1 MEENRKE
8 VVGGKQKKSKTALVV
23 IITLIIG
30 LALGVA
36 GSYYYFEVMNND
48 KTNVNAEEQNTKN
61 KDEEENNTVK
71 YENLDVLSDI
81 VQNNFNKFMR
91 SANYFC
97 GAQKEYFKATKVT
110 SSNIDNTL
118 AYGTVSAYF
127 FDNKGNISADEFDK
141 AVKMYFGKDYK
152 YQHQDFTK
160 ICTTHHYNA
169 TTNTYEY
176 VEPACGG
183 TCGPYSIE
191 YRITKAELV
200 DDKMILNIKVLFPGN
215 DTDKDS
221 NGYVKYYSDANLTK
235 PVSDL
240 YYSSGYGDKDVPI
253 TESDH
258 NLAKGGNYKFVMQKY
273 DDNNYSFVS
282 SEPIA

>member
-1 MEENRKE
+1 MEENNKE
-8 VVGGKQKKSKTALVV
+8 VVERKQKKSKTALVA
-23 IITLIIG
+23 IITLIAG
-30 LALGVA
+30 LALGVG
-36 GSYYYFEVMNND
+36 GSYYYFEVMSDD
-48 KTNVNAEEQNTKN
+48 KTNVKTEEKNTKN
-61 KDEEENNTVK
+61 KDTEENKTVK

-91 SANYFC
+91 SASLNC
-97 GAQKEYFKATKVT
+97 GVQKEYFKATKVT

-118 AYGTVSAYF
+118 AYSTVSTYF

-141 AVKMYFGKDYK
+141 VVKMYFGKDYK
-152 YQHQDFTK
+152 YQHQDQK
-160 ICTTHHYNA
+160 ICTNHHYNA

-176 VEPACGG
+176 IEPVCGG
-183 TCGPYSIE
+183 ICGPHNIE
-191 YRITKAELV
+191 YKITKAELV

-215 DTDKDS
+215 DTDRDS
-221 NGYVKYYSDANLTK
+221 NGYVKYYSDVNLTK

-240 YYSSGYGDKDVPI
+240 YYISGYGDKDAPI
-253 TESDH
+253 TESDY